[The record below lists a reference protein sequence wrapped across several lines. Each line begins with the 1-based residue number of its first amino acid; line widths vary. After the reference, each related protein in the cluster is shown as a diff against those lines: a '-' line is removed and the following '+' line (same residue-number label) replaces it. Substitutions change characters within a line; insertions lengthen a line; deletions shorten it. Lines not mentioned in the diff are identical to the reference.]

1 MKNIYSIKG
10 KLWISYF
17 EEGSTVPPP
26 FNMMPTPK
34 SIYRFLKCGLC
45 KDRSSKYTE
54 QDQEEAAERY
64 FGYVCPNIFRYFQ

>member
-1 MKNIYSIKG
+1 MYSEFNILG

-17 EEGSTVPPP
+17 QEGSTVPVP

-34 SIYRFLKCGLC
+34 SILRFFKCGLC

-54 QDQEEAAERY
+54 EDQNEADEQY
-64 FGYVCPNIFRYFQ
+64 FG